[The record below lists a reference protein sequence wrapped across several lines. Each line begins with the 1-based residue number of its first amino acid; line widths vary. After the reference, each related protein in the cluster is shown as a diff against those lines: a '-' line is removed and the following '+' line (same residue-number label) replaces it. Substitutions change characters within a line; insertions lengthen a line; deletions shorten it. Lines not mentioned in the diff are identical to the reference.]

1 MKRFI
6 LAMTLSFAFSLCSME
21 LSAQNI
27 NKQPAWGPVGY
38 DTANYYYMPDINIY
52 YDVANA
58 LFYYL
63 SGGTWVSTKYLPVK
77 YKSYDLYSLFK
88 VVINNET
95 NPWNNNKTHK
105 KQYKTYKNDKTQ
117 TAIRYSPD
125 SKYNTSKGNITPWV
139 DSNRGNYSSNKKNS
153 SSSKNN
159 KKDNPSSNNKKD
171 NQQKQNDGKGGGRR

>member
-38 DTANYYYMPDINIY
+38 DTANYYYLPDLNIY
-52 YDVANA
+52 YDVANT

-63 SGGTWVSTKYLPVK
+63 TGGTWVSTRYLPEK
-77 YKSYDLYSLFK
+77 YKSYDLYSIYK
-88 VVINNET
+88 VVINNES
-95 NPWNNNKTHK
+95 NPWNNNKNHK

-117 TAIRYSPD
+117 TAIRYSSD
-125 SKYNTSKGNITPWV
+125 SKYSTSKGNTSSWV
-139 DSNRGNYSSNKKNS
+139 DSNRGNRSS
-153 SSSKNN
+153 NN
-159 KKDNPSSNNKKD
+159 KKGNTSSSNKKD
-171 NQQKQNDGKGGGRR
+171 NQQKQNDSKGGGRR